1 VTQVFNSN
9 QNQSNPIKTFMKM
22 LLNTIAIAALIA
34 LPLTGMTAEAVK
46 QSTNRMYNVVFEVA
60 IDGAEKWEGALRN
73 VENVQKS
80 LGAKTT
86 KIEVVAHGKG
96 IGMLLATTAA
106 ANPEM
111 KGTVEKLHA
120 SGVVFAVCENTM
132 KRMQIAKDQ
141 LVPLATTVDSGVS
154 EVIRKQEMGC
164 AYIKSG
170 E

>member
-1 VTQVFNSN
+1 
-9 QNQSNPIKTFMKM
+9 MKM
-22 LLNTIAIAALIA
+22 LLSTIAIVALIA
-34 LPLTGMTAEAVK
+34 LPLTGRTAEAVQ
-46 QSTNRMYNVVFEVA
+46 QSTNKMHKVVFEVA
-60 IDGAEKWEGALRN
+60 IDGAEKWQGALRN

-96 IGMLLATTAA
+96 IGMLLAKTAA

-111 KGTVEKLHA
+111 KATVEKLHA

-132 KRMQIAKDQ
+132 KRMQITKDQ

-154 EVIRKQEMGC
+154 EVIRKQEQGY